1 MKAIAS
7 WHIRLLLCFCGPIY
21 LLVCFPLLQWII
33 IFLIMKLEWHGKII
47 DIFFEFQA
55 RPLLAQVLEKGNF
68 DGLVDVRL
76 QNEYNSS
83 EMACMVAC
91 AAACVRHSARRRPR
105 MSQVILQSFEVTL
118 SSHNRSI
125 ILVYILQFLFL
136 FLQFFIYYFYNYF
149 VFWVWSPIGSLLIV
163 LFIKI
168 PTLCKCIANGARL
181 LLCKGVHASG

>member
-1 MKAIAS
+1 M
-7 WHIRLLLCFCGPIY
+7 F
-21 LLVCFPLLQWII
+21 CFPLLQWII

-47 DIFFEFQA
+47 DTVFEFQA
-55 RPLLAQVLEKGNF
+55 RPLLAQALEKGNF

-105 MSQVILQSFEVTL
+105 MSQVILQSSEVTL
-118 SSHNRSI
+118 SSHNKSI
-125 ILVYILQFLFL
+125 CSNFYFYFTIFLILFLQLIRLVSMESCRIPLNCFVYFLFL
-136 FLQFFIYYFYNYF
+136 AK
-149 VFWVWSPIGSLLIV
+149 IV

-168 PTLCKCIANGARL
+168 PTLFKCIANSARL
-181 LLCKGVHASG
+181 LLCKGVHGSG